1 MKVGDVM
8 TKSPAFCSPETNLAV
23 AVEILW
29 NRNCGILP
37 VVDSNEKLI
46 GVVTDRD
53 ICVALGTRNQ
63 LPGEITVK
71 DVASGKVV
79 VAKPEDDLRR
89 ALATMAE
96 AKVRRLPIV
105 DAVGRLQGIL
115 SIDDAI
121 LKAEFPAEDIAKT
134 SKEYLRAS
142 GRATS
147 EGRCGVKLSEVEQ
160 KAAAPADSQ
169 YCSISSIGN
178 ATASAMG
185 RMN

>member
-8 TKSPAFCSPETNLAV
+8 TQSPAFCSPETNLAV

-37 VVDSNEKLI
+37 IVDSNEKLV

-53 ICVALGTRNQ
+53 ICIALGTRNQ
-63 LPGEITVK
+63 SPGEITVQ

-79 VAKPEDDLRR
+79 VGKPEDDLRK

-105 DAVGRLQGIL
+105 DAVGKLQGIL
-115 SIDDAI
+115 SIDDTI
-121 LKAEFPAEDIAKT
+121 LQTGMERNPRISAEDIAKT
-134 SKEYLRAS
+134 LKSIYTLQGEERQ
-142 GRATS
+142 R
-147 EGRCGVKLSEVEQ
+147 
-160 KAAAPADSQ
+160 AAAA
-169 YCSISSIGN
+169 
-178 ATASAMG
+178 
-185 RMN
+185 